1 MVTRMKKTLAERL
14 AEFAIGLKFEDLPAA
29 VVHEVKRRIID
40 SLGCALGAWRAEPCE
55 MARSV
60 ASTFSAERG
69 ATLLGTSHR
78 VPPDWAAFANG
89 CMVRYFDYNDTYL
102 SKEPAHP
109 SDNIPA
115 CLSAGESAGG
125 SGRDLI
131 TAIVIAYEV
140 QCRLADAASIR
151 SRGWDHVTY
160 GEFSTALGA
169 AKLFK
174 LEPKKM
180 RDAIGIAGVASAAV
194 RQSRVGELSHWKGT
208 AFANAARH
216 GVYAAMLAREGMTGP
231 APIFEGEKGFEILVS
246 GPLSALQGPFAEGG
260 SHASDGYMIMKSCI
274 DRKSTRLNSS

>member
-89 CMVRYFDYNDTYL
+89 CLVRYFDYNDTYL

-115 CLSAGESAGG
+115 ALAVTEAEGA
-125 SGRDLI
+125 SGRELI
-131 TAIVIAYEV
+131 LAIALAYEI
-140 QCRLADAASIR
+140 QCRLCDAASLR
-151 SRGWDHVTY
+151 ARGWDHVTY
-160 GEFSTALGA
+160 GAFSSAIA
-169 AKLFK
+169 AGRL
-174 LEPKKM
+174 M
-180 RDAIGIAGVASAAV
+180 RLDRERMRHAIGIAGVASAA
-194 RQSRVGELSHWKGT
+194 L
-208 AFANAARH
+208 
-216 GVYAAMLAREGMTGP
+216 
-231 APIFEGEKGFEILVS
+231 
-246 GPLSALQGPFAEGG
+246 
-260 SHASDGYMIMKSCI
+260 
-274 DRKSTRLNSS
+274 